1 MRYKAEEHEFLK
13 EFVFGHSYKE
23 IQAEFSRRFDREIT
37 IEQVRAYIKNN
48 HLTTGMS
55 GRFPKGNIPHNK
67 GKKGSCAIG
76 CDKTWFRKG
85 NVPKNH
91 REIGSERI
99 NRDGYIE
106 IKVAEPSRWKLKHR
120 LVWES
125 TNGKIPKNCIVIFK
139 DNNKLN
145 ADIEN
150 LMMITKAENAVMN
163 KCGFSKYKSEFK
175 ETAVLISDLKIERKR
190 SINRKAEQAKTD

>member
-1 MRYKAEEHEFLK
+1 MRYKTEESEFLK
-13 EFVFGHSYKE
+13 RFVFGHSYKE
-23 IQAEFSRRFDREIT
+23 IQAEFLKKFDREIT

-48 HLTTGMS
+48 HLTTGRS
-55 GRFPKGNIPHNK
+55 GHFPKGNVPHNK
-67 GKKGSCAIG
+67 GKKGSCANG

-106 IKVAEPSRWKLKHR
+106 IKVAEPNKWKLKHR
-120 LVWES
+120 FVWES
-125 TNGKIPKNCIVIFK
+125 ANGKIPSNCIIIFK
-139 DNNKLN
+139 DNDRLN
-145 ADIEN
+145 TDIEN

-163 KCGFSKYKSEFK
+163 KSGLSKYKSEFK
-175 ETAVLISDLKIERKR
+175 ETAVLVSDLKIERKR
-190 SINRKAEQAKTD
+190 AINRKSD